1 MTKRAVLETYRE
13 FLGRLTDEML
23 DVVGEKAGGGLTGK
37 ALRRSAKA
45 VTGKIEQQMQDQ
57 GRVLVE
63 YTATRV
69 RGGDDLAAYE
79 REFLDTNPVYVRYDG
94 DDEEQLEAHLLDH
107 FDRAATDLEPLVASG
122 TDEFWAA
129 LTETYDREEAE
140 RIVDRHFNQAETFKQ
155 YRDDIFGSQRIA
167 DLVIDVIE
175 TGERRFRDQLF
186 EEIDRAYGDQ

>member
-23 DVVGEKAGGGLTGK
+23 DVVGEKAGGGLAGK